1 MEQPEP
7 SNGPNLPPAA
17 DKQALRLWAKAVRS
31 RVRAEEGWAPDEYVR
46 TALSA
51 SGLFQSANTVGL
63 YLPMAEEVDIE
74 PLVSAGRRFVAPRVQ
89 MKPSPHLTF
98 HELGAGTEQ
107 HRWGLREPAANA
119 PQVPIQQIDLL
130 LVPGLLF
137 DEQGGRLG
145 YGKGFY
151 DRALAQAPAS
161 TVTVGVTL
169 DTLVVPLLPLAKH
182 DVAVQHLVTETGLR
196 PVRR

>member
-1 MEQPEP
+1 MGP
-7 SNGPNLPPAA
+7 SPVPPPGAG
-17 DKQALRLWAKAVRS
+17 KQELRVWAKAVRS
-31 RVRAEEGWAPDEYVR
+31 WARAEKRSAPDEYVR

-51 SGLFQSANTVGL
+51 SELFQSATTVGL
-63 YLPMAEEVDIE
+63 YLPMADEVDIE

-89 MKPSPHLTF
+89 MTPSPHLTF

-151 DRALAQAPAS
+151 DRALAHAPAS

-169 DTLVVPLLPLAKH
+169 DALVVPLLPLAKH
-182 DVAVQHLVTETGLR
+182 DVAVQYLVTETGLR